1 MVSAQDVT
9 TRRSSAVEQKPE
21 ASSSEIEQQSQ
32 ARERDLAMLPVVD
45 IFEDA
50 HQITVQAEMPG
61 VSKDGLN
68 VHADRNNLVI
78 EGRIGLDI
86 PAAMA
91 ALHADLKTTQYRRSF
106 VLSGELDA
114 EHIAATLKDGLLTV
128 RIPKRV
134 EYRTRKIKV
143 ESPEERSGRSRL
155 RSAGARWM
163 PRDNPGSV
171 CKT

>member
-1 MVSAQDVT
+1 MVATHDVT
-9 TRRSSAVEQKPE
+9 TRRSSAAEQKPD
-21 ASSSEIEQQSQ
+21 ASSPESEQQSA

-61 VSKDGLN
+61 VSKEGLN

-86 PAAMA
+86 PAGMS
-91 ALHADLKTTQYRRSF
+91 ALYADLKTTQYRRSF

-134 EYRTRKIKV
+134 EFRTRKIKV
-143 ESPEERSGRSRL
+143 DVS
-155 RSAGARWM
+155 
-163 PRDNPGSV
+163 
-171 CKT
+171 